1 MKKMIKV
8 SFIYVILALVCCFL
22 YRKFTKLNGFTGTT
36 VLANIHV
43 HLMVLGTFM
52 FMILA
57 LFSQRTNLIS
67 EKKFKYFMIVYN
79 GGLLITV
86 IMLMMRGVLQVL
98 GTSVSSGM
106 NAAISGIA
114 GIGHILLGVGLIIL
128 MVILLKLSEKENEHE
143 SNSVI

>member
-1 MKKMIKV
+1 
-8 SFIYVILALVCCFL
+8 
-22 YRKFTKLNGFTGTT
+22 
-36 VLANIHV
+36 
-43 HLMVLGTFM
+43 M

-98 GTSVSSGM
+98 WTSVSSGM

>member
-8 SFIYVILALVCCFL
+8 SFIYVILALVGGVF
-22 YRKFTKLNGFTGTT
+22 YREFTKLNGFTGTT

-43 HLMVLGTFM
+43 HL
-52 FMILA
+52 MILA

>member
-1 MKKMIKV
+1 
-8 SFIYVILALVCCFL
+8 
-22 YRKFTKLNGFTGTT
+22 
-36 VLANIHV
+36 
-43 HLMVLGTFM
+43 
-52 FMILA
+52 
-57 LFSQRTNLIS
+57 
-67 EKKFKYFMIVYN
+67 MIVYN

>member
-8 SFIYVILALVCCFL
+8 SFIYVILALVGGVF
-22 YRKFTKLNGFTGTT
+22 YREFTKLNGFTGTT

-86 IMLMMRGVLQVL
+86 IMLQVL

>member
-1 MKKMIKV
+1 
-8 SFIYVILALVCCFL
+8 
-22 YRKFTKLNGFTGTT
+22 
-36 VLANIHV
+36 
-43 HLMVLGTFM
+43 
-52 FMILA
+52 MILA

>member
-1 MKKMIKV
+1 
-8 SFIYVILALVCCFL
+8 
-22 YRKFTKLNGFTGTT
+22 
-36 VLANIHV
+36 
-43 HLMVLGTFM
+43 M

>member
-1 MKKMIKV
+1 
-8 SFIYVILALVCCFL
+8 
-22 YRKFTKLNGFTGTT
+22 
-36 VLANIHV
+36 
-43 HLMVLGTFM
+43 M

-57 LFSQRTNLIS
+57 LFSQRTDLIS

>member
-1 MKKMIKV
+1 
-8 SFIYVILALVCCFL
+8 
-22 YRKFTKLNGFTGTT
+22 
-36 VLANIHV
+36 
-43 HLMVLGTFM
+43 
-52 FMILA
+52 
-57 LFSQRTNLIS
+57 
-67 EKKFKYFMIVYN
+67 VYN

>member
-1 MKKMIKV
+1 
-8 SFIYVILALVCCFL
+8 
-22 YRKFTKLNGFTGTT
+22 
-36 VLANIHV
+36 
-43 HLMVLGTFM
+43 
-52 FMILA
+52 
-57 LFSQRTNLIS
+57 
-67 EKKFKYFMIVYN
+67 YN

-128 MVILLKLSEKENEHE
+128 MVILLKLSEKENDHE

>member
-8 SFIYVILALVCCFL
+8 SFIYVILALVGGVF
-22 YRKFTKLNGFTGTT
+22 YREFTKLNGFTGTT

-43 HLMVLGTFM
+43 HLMVL
-52 FMILA
+52 ILA